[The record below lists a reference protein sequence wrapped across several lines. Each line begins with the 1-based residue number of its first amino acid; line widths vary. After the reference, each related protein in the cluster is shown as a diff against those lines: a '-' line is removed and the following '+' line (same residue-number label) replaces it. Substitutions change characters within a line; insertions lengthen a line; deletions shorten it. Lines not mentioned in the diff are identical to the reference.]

1 MERIIDV
8 MPIRVA
14 FGIYIMT
21 EELSVLLL
29 ECYYG
34 AFFARAFFSRML
46 ECFDKKHI
54 SIYILMM
61 IGVIYSF
68 TDMEFSKANYVLAFL
83 FISKV

>member
-1 MERIIDV
+1 MGH
-8 MPIRVA
+8 
-14 FGIYIMT
+14 F
-21 EELSVLLL
+21 
-29 ECYYG
+29 C
-34 AFFARAFFSRML
+34 RAFFSRML

-83 FISKV
+83 FISKVCFCKIKIVFGKTGGKKIE